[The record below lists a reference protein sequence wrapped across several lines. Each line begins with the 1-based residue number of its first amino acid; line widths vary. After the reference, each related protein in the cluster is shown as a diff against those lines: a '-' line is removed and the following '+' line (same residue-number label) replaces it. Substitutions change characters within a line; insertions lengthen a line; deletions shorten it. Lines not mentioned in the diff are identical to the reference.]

1 MTQPI
6 IHDEKRAVGIAEIRQ
21 LADLLD
27 RNPQIPLPYQVD
39 ALGFINHQG
48 DADPA
53 AGLATLRD
61 LADSVGGEV
70 DERLADRTTLTHTFG
85 KVKYRLVTW
94 HMQGRPGQLDER
106 DAELAALRAKVAEL
120 EAARSAPL
128 DQDAEDA
135 AAFDR
140 GFMAEHRRV
149 AAENGYGVAR
159 CGDLA
164 VHGPHVVDHG
174 PDQPRNCPGVRVPTE
189 QVAR

>member
-6 IHDEKRAVGIAEIRQ
+6 IHDEKRAAGIAEIRQ

-70 DERLADRTTLTHTFG
+70 DEHLTDRTTLTHTFG
-85 KVKYRLVTW
+85 RVKYRLATW

-140 GFMAEHRRV
+140 GFMREHRRV
-149 AAENGYGVAR
+149 TARERVDKIAPAPTTCSPECQAQPEERPCLDDCPAQIAA
-159 CGDLA
+159 
-164 VHGPHVVDHG
+164 
-174 PDQPRNCPGVRVPTE
+174 RNS
-189 QVAR
+189 